1 MESNAEL
8 FGAKALICNVFKI
21 KVLAFLQGKLA
32 KNTKALLVYGA
43 NKTRARQ
50 LSYISCILQM
60 QIGIFHNYNETRAT
74 SEMSTDC
81 SEKSY

>member
-21 KVLAFLQGKLA
+21 KVLAFLQDKLA

-43 NKTRARQ
+43 NKTKARQ